1 MRKMFQKILV
11 AIDGSEYS
19 KRAVDHA
26 VGLAEKFGG
35 SIILIHVYSATVPVV
50 TSMDTMSG
58 PSITPPVSS
67 EMAAKIT
74 EEAEKRGRRIL
85 DEAEKLVKIRGISVE
100 SILVEGDA
108 VREIVRLA
116 QERSVDLIVVGHRG
130 QSRLREVFLG
140 SVSEGLSHKAT
151 CPVLIVR

>member
-1 MRKMFQKILV
+1 MFQKILV
-11 AIDGSEYS
+11 AVDGSEYS
-19 KRAVDHA
+19 RRAVDY
-26 VGLAEKFGG
+26 GMELAEKFGG
-35 SIILIHVYSATVPVV
+35 SITLVHVFSATVPVV

-85 DEAEKLVKIRGISVE
+85 DEAEKLVKSRGISVE
-100 SILVEGDA
+100 SILAEGDV
-108 VREIVRLA
+108 VREITRLA
-116 QERSVDLIVVGHRG
+116 QEKNVDLIVSGHRG
-130 QSRLREVFLG
+130 QGRLREVFLG

-151 CPVLIVR
+151 CPVLIVK

>member
-1 MRKMFQKILV
+1 MFKKILV
-11 AIDGSEYS
+11 AVDGSEYS
-19 KRAVDHA
+19 RRALDYA
-26 VGLAEKFGG
+26 MELAKKFRG
-35 SIILIHVYSATVPVV
+35 SITLVHVYSATVPVV

-74 EEAEKRGRRIL
+74 EEAEKRGRRVL
-85 DEAEKLVKIRGISVE
+85 DEAEKLVKSRGVSVD

-116 QERSVDLIVVGHRG
+116 KEKNVELIVSGHRG
-130 QSRLREVFLG
+130 QGRLREVLLG

-151 CPVLIVR
+151 CPVLIIR

>member
-1 MRKMFQKILV
+1 MFQKILV
-11 AIDGSEYS
+11 AVDGSEFS
-19 KRAVDHA
+19 RRALNSA
-26 VGLAEKFGG
+26 VELAEKFGG
-35 SIILIHVYSATVPVV
+35 NITLIHAYSSTVPVV

-67 EMAAKIT
+67 EMAAKIA
-74 EEAEKRGRRIL
+74 EEAENRGKRIL
-85 DEAEKLVKIRGISVE
+85 QEAEKFVKSHGISVE

-108 VREIVRLA
+108 VREIIRLA
-116 QERSVDLIVVGHRG
+116 QEKNVDLIVVGHRG

-151 CPVLIVR
+151 CPLLIIR